1 MKPAAGKQAPGK
13 LRQIREGKMF
23 DTRAIHPT
31 LIGQLWPEKTVNA
44 LRWGVLIL
52 LGSLFLTACAQITVW
67 RVPVPVTMQTFGV
80 LVIGAVYGWRLGAA
94 TLGAYLIEGAIGLPV
109 FAEMSG
115 GLHVLAG
122 PTSYTAGYLYGF
134 VLSAAVVGWL
144 AERGW
149 DRNVVT
155 TAVAM
160 LIGNILL
167 YVPGLAW
174 LAALIGWDGA
184 IAGGLLPF
192 IWIDLIKLA
201 AAAVLLP
208 VAWQF
213 VKRP

>member
-1 MKPAAGKQAPGK
+1 MKPAAGKQASGK
-13 LRQIREGKMF
+13 LRQIREGNMF

-67 RVPVPVTMQTFGV
+67 YEPVPITMQTFGV
-80 LVIGAVYGWRLGAA
+80 LVVGAVYGSRLGAA
-94 TLGAYLIEGAIGLPV
+94 TLLAYLVEGAIGLPV
-109 FAEMSG
+109 FAGMMG
-115 GLHVLAG
+115 GPAVIVG
-122 PTSYTAGYLYGF
+122 PTGGYIVGFIIAAG
-134 VLSAAVVGWL
+134 AVGWL

-149 DRNVVT
+149 DRNIVT

-160 LIGNILL
+160 LVGNVLL

-174 LAALIGWDGA
+174 LTHLFGWNSAIEFGLAPFVIGD
-184 IAGGLLPF
+184 I
-192 IWIDLIKLA
+192 IKLL